1 MTSWSNF
8 GSLASPGKV
17 LVDNSF
23 HCSHALLAL
32 PDWQYYFYLFLLK
45 QIIAALLRNG
55 SILKDVIFLG
65 IMKYQKYL
73 LCEEVESPVVNIWS
87 SVMLSEL
94 QSCRTWVISLTSFAC
109 VFWSLLFWQLI
120 IFYIVCIPLEG
131 VLKHRC
137 KLLPGKKN
145 KKKNKTEQ
153 IILHV
158 LITVYD
164 QLMCLTNILK
174 KKHTYSIYNTAVNTT
189 WLDFL

>member
-137 KLLPGKKN
+137 KLLPGKK
-145 KKKNKTEQ
+145 KKKQNKTEQ

-174 KKHTYSIYNTAVNTT
+174 KNIPTVFII
-189 WLDFL
+189 LQ